1 MKYRKLFGD
10 EVSNLGFGCMRLPT
24 IGEGKDIKINESEAI
39 AQIRHG
45 IDLGITYIDTAYPYH
60 GGESELVVGKALQD
74 GYREKVKL
82 VTKAPVWLYKK
93 PEDFEKYLKEQLEKL
108 QTDYVDAYLM
118 HALNGKRFD
127 ILQKYDILAQ
137 AKKAKEAGL
146 IKNIGF
152 SFHSNY
158 KTFVKIIDSFDWD
171 LCQIQ
176 MNYMDL
182 NNQATEKGLKYAGEK
197 GVPVIVMEPLLGGK
211 LVRETE
217 ENKKILEESKSK
229 HSLAEWA
236 FLFMWNYPEV
246 KVTLSGMNTMQMIEE
261 NCASADLSGVYSLSN
276 EDMGTIGKL
285 RESYKKML
293 YVHCTRCEYCMP
305 CPHGVNIPF
314 NLLLLNELK
323 WAPQDREK
331 IGNWYKG
338 FSQTEEEALKTL
350 NGASHLCAGVEECG
364 QCLKKCPQ
372 KINIPEK
379 MKEISEIFNS
389 P

>member
-10 EVSNLGFGCMRLPT
+10 QVSVLGFGCMRLPT
-24 IGEGKDIKINESEAI
+24 IGEGKDTKINESEAI
-39 AQIRHG
+39 AQIRHA
-45 IDLGITYIDTAYPYH
+45 IDLGIRYVDTAYPYH
-60 GGESELVVGKALQD
+60 NGKSEIVVGKALKD
-74 GYREKVKL
+74 GYREKIKVL
-82 VTKAPVWLYKK
+82 TTKAPVWLYKK
-93 PEDFEKYLKEQLEKL
+93 PEDFEIYLKEQLGKL
-108 QTDYVDAYLM
+108 QVDYVDAYLM
-118 HALNGKRFD
+118 HALNGKRFK

-158 KTFVKIIDSFDWD
+158 ETFVKIIDSFDWD

-176 MNYMDL
+176 MNYMDV

-197 GVPVIVMEPLLGGK
+197 GIPVIIMEPLLGGK

-261 NCASADLSGVYSLSN
+261 NCKSTDLSGVNSLSD
-276 EDMGTIGKL
+276 EDMETIGKL
-285 RESYKKML
+285 RESFGKMF
-293 YVHCTRCEYCMP
+293 YIKCTRCEYCMP
-305 CPHGVNIPF
+305 CPQGVNIPF
-314 NLLLLNELK
+314 NFVLFNELK
-323 WAPQDREK
+323 WAPEDKEK
-331 IGNWYKG
+331 IRTWYNN
-338 FSQTEEEALKTL
+338 FSQTMEEAVKTL
-350 NGASHLCAGVEECG
+350 DGAAHLCVECG
-364 QCLKKCPQ
+364 QCLEKCPQ
-372 KINIPEK
+372 GIEIPDK
-379 MKEISEIFNS
+379 LKELSNVYTS
-389 P
+389 